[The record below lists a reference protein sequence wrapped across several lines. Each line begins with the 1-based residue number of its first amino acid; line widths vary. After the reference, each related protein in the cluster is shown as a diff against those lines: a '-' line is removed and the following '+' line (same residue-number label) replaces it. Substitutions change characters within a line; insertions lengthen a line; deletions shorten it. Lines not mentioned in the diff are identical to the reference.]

1 MPNSKSSSSSPK
13 ASSRTL
19 KIVKKIQ
26 SNFRNRQNK
35 KKTQKAFTT
44 IQKQFRKNKPLI
56 ILPSKLRS
64 TRKKIHSNSRK
75 IEELDK
81 EIQLKRD
88 SQYNLN
94 LMQSNASKK
103 VESKT
108 DKDTLDDE
116 IKRNTKELKTLEAT
130 QKKLV
135 TNQTRYKKKITTLE
149 QDLKKERDRKKTLTL
164 QKEKELKEKIK
175 LIEEEKKLK
184 DMHNLL
190 ESYLTKLTVLHDK
203 KRQIDENDSDSN
215 LNIRKINR
223 EVYDITNE
231 NDYINAYNKIKSSKY
246 SEIISQLEDIKN
258 KIHELYK
265 KDAVTNKKVTD
276 NQLTIQLTYEPLSVS
291 RFIDSLKQCIANK
304 SGGSSPLTIDR
315 FNLLQF
321 ELTARDSFKNDGTK
335 YFILKFNPSAF
346 GINHTNVTAHLTIV
360 DNNDLDTQGT
370 HISIKTFDTHGNLSG
385 EYRKYRNLS
394 VNHSKVM
401 WPRRLVPGMNLD
413 DYKAILELMKAVN
426 ECLKSGKELDTER
439 IEVFNMAYGKKKKL
453 IKKKKLTKKEK
464 KTI

>member
-1 MPNSKSSSSSPK
+1 MPNSKSSSSSLK
-13 ASSRTL
+13 ASSGTL

-26 SNFRNRQNK
+26 SNFRNRQ
-35 KKTQKAFTT
+35 KKTQKASTT
-44 IQKQFRKNKPLI
+44 IQKQFRKNKSFI
-56 ILPSKLRS
+56 ILTQKLRAAE
-64 TRKKIHSNSRK
+64 KKMYSNSRK

-81 EIQLKRD
+81 EIQLKKD
-88 SQYNLN
+88 SQYN

-108 DKDTLDDE
+108 DKGTLDNE
-116 IKRNTKELKTLEAT
+116 VKRNAKELRTLEAT
-130 QKKLV
+130 QKRIEN
-135 TNQTRYKKKITTLE
+135 NQTRHKKKITILE
-149 QDLKKERDRKKTLTL
+149 KDLKKERDRKKTVRIEKLKETIK
-164 QKEKELKEKIK
+164 KEKLIK
-175 LIEEEKKLK
+175 EEEKLR

-190 ESYLTKLTVLHDK
+190 KSYLAKLTDLYNEK
-203 KRQIDENDSDSN
+203 AKIDEKDSDSN
-215 LNIRKINR
+215 QKIKTINKK
-223 EVYDITNE
+223 VYNITNE
-231 NDYINAYNKIKSSKY
+231 KKYINAYNKINSSKY
-246 SEIISQLEDIKN
+246 SEIISELEDIKN

-265 KDAVTNKKVTD
+265 KDALTNKKVTD

-426 ECLKSGKELDTER
+426 ECLESGKELDTER

-453 IKKKKLTKKEK
+453 IKKKKLTKKKRKLYRK
-464 KTI
+464 K